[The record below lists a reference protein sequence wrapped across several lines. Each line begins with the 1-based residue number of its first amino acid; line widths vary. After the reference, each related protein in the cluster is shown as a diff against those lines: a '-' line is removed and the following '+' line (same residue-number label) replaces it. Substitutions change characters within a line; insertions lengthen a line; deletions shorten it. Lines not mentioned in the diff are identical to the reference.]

1 MMIMPHNHRKC
12 GVMDRR
18 KQKTRDSI
26 RSAYIAML
34 TEHPDQRL
42 TVTALAKRAN
52 IDRKTFYLHYDTI
65 EDVMYDY
72 ARCMIDRLIE
82 LLRVQGF
89 FEKPFEFLLFYQVLG
104 IVVSENMGFF
114 QHLATLPSMD
124 FFWEQTKGQL
134 ADAVVALYRDRVALR
149 EDVLYVYVRFMLAGM
164 QDVYRLWLLGKL
176 RFSLEELGRMT
187 GDAAFEGFSAVLK

>member
-1 MMIMPHNHRKC
+1 
-12 GVMDRR
+12 MDRR